1 MAKNYAIVLASGS
14 GNRFGGDIPKQFML
28 LKGKTILERSVEIF
42 DQNACIDGIIVVIT
56 PEYIDRAC
64 SVLSKYNKV
73 LRVLKGGQTRKQSSY
88 IGVNSLEDE
97 DANVLIHDCAR
108 PLLSQKVLNDCINA
122 LNDYDAV
129 AVASDVTDTVI
140 EVKDGFITNIPE
152 RNALMNVQTPQ
163 CFRLPL
169 IKKAHEMS
177 LDDENFTDDCGLVIK
192 QNLSDIYIVK
202 GDKSNIKITYPN
214 DLVIAEQLIN
224 SIN

>member
-129 AVASDVTDTVI
+129 AVASDATDTVI

-152 RNALMNVQTPQ
+152 RNSLMNVQTPQ